1 MDYRTLHRH
10 VAAAEEG
17 AGLGRPAAGGS
28 DLRVALM
35 RAAADGND
43 LRVPLRIVVGRTA
56 DGSKLSVVVLSA
68 AVVCLAARGLE
79 TADGGTGG
87 EPG

>member
-35 RAAADGND
+35 RAAADG
-43 LRVPLRIVVGRTA
+43 
-56 DGSKLSVVVLSA
+56 SKLSVVVLSA